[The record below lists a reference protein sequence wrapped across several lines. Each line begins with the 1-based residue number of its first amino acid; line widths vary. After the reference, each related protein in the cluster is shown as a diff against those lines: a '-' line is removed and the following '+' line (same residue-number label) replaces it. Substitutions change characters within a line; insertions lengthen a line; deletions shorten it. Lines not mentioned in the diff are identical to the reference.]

1 MSMLRTISAAGAL
14 AVMATGAFAGS
25 ITWDGTQSA
34 FTDVNITATGA
45 ITSTARAGA
54 LEMTDAGNSIVTQ
67 SLGSTNWL
75 AWCLDLMTT
84 VKATAEY
91 HLTDTPYTGA
101 PVTTGQQITVRA
113 LFEGNFGSVADIA
126 AAAADKTLS
135 AAFQV
140 ALWEG
145 FYDTAGFDLGSGSF
159 KLNTAGAV
167 ATAAQGYIAGAIGW
181 LNTGFNEPDK
191 FVLHFLEGSTP
202 QGVRSQN
209 LVTVTDAPTAPIPLP
224 AAGWLLIGG
233 LGALAAVRRRKPAA

>member
-1 MSMLRTISAAGAL
+1 MSMLRTITAAGAL

-25 ITWDGTQSA
+25 ITWDGSQSA
-34 FTDVNITATGA
+34 FTDVSISAAGAAT
-45 ITSTARAGA
+45 SSPRAGA
-54 LEMTDAGNSIVTQ
+54 LKMTDAGNSIVTQ

-84 VKATAEY
+84 VKANAEY

-101 PVTTGQQITVRA
+101 PVTTGQQNTVRA
-113 LFEGNFGSVADIA
+113 LFEGNFGSVAEIATA
-126 AAAADKTLS
+126 AANPTLS

-145 FYDTAGFDLGSGSF
+145 FYDVASFNLNAGNF

-181 LNTGFNEPDK
+181 INSGFNEPNK

-209 LVTVTDAPTAPIPLP
+209 LVTVTDAPAPIPLP
-224 AAGWLLIGG
+224 AAGWLLLTAIGG
-233 LGALAAVRRRKPAA
+233 LAVARRRKT